1 MKLSYRQLNMAV
13 VQIMTALITLHAK
26 IGNVLTLVL
35 RIMFV
40 LQMLSVL
47 YPDTR
52 QFVLVLMDTLVLQKF
67 PVPFVSTIIEPLHML
82 RFYKDTKM

>member
-40 LQMLSVL
+40 LQMLSV
-47 YPDTR
+47 
-52 QFVLVLMDTLVLQKF
+52 Q
-67 PVPFVSTIIEPLHML
+67 
-82 RFYKDTKM
+82 

>member
-1 MKLSYRQLNMAV
+1 MAV

-40 LQMLSVL
+40 LQTLSVL

-52 QFVLVLMDTLVLQKF
+52 QFVLVLMDTLVPQKF
-67 PVPFVSTIIEPLHML
+67 PVPFVSTNIEPLHML
-82 RFYKDTKM
+82 KGYIKISTKM

>member
-47 YPDTR
+47 
-52 QFVLVLMDTLVLQKF
+52 
-67 PVPFVSTIIEPLHML
+67 
-82 RFYKDTKM
+82 